1 MSSGIGYDWDLVGH
15 DGVSRHASDF
25 VAGDFGK
32 PQRAVRPG
40 RNTTGAAKPGR
51 NTGAASPGEF
61 GNGSARGD
69 AADAAAV
76 ARYPTSVNQTF
87 PSGPSEIG
95 NGPLFDAGIE
105 NSVTG

>member
-15 DGVSRHASDF
+15 DAVSRHASDF

-40 RNTTGAAKPGR
+40 GNTA
-51 NTGAASPGEF
+51 GAASPGEF

-87 PSGPSEIG
+87 PSGPSKIE